1 MREIEFRGKD
11 IISGELVKGDL
22 IHGVGDKCGKVF
34 ILPIRVNLAYV
45 KNCDPLDGV
54 EVNPESVGQFT
65 GLLDKNGKKI
75 FEWDVVKFNNHN
87 WKEEVYIATVVWGK
101 KSHGY
106 SLKVDTKLYNKW
118 GRIKYY
124 SLPCSKNIEIIGNVT
139 ENPELLK

>member
-1 MREIEFRGKD
+1 MREIEFRVQVLDNSNQKYWIYIDLGKT
-11 IISGELVKGDL
+11 IENPIATGFA
-22 IHGVGDKCGKVF
+22 HGNHVIK
-34 ILPIRVNLAYV
+34 
-45 KNCDPLDGV
+45 
-54 EVNPESVGQFT
+54 ETVGQFT

-75 FEWDVVKFNNHN
+75 FEGDVVKFNNHN

-124 SLPCSKNIEIIGNVT
+124 SLPCSKNIEIIGNIT